1 MKKEWTTGKIVG
13 VIMLSVLGV
22 VILWIAFV
30 ASVYQLVTVIDNID
44 METVTK
50 STGIIGNSDNAD
62 EYDIEDFLNGGGEEE
77 YYDFAQD
84 IRDDLSY
91 EVELEEF
98 DKEDY
103 DCPEGASAKL
113 TITYPVVSG
122 DIPNV
127 DGINQKLYEEVT
139 AVDDYISAVTDL
151 MEDGDSFEYQ
161 SECFVTY
168 MDENILSV
176 AFQER
181 GMLNDSMIGAVIV
194 SMNFDLQTGLPV
206 GNTGILDID
215 DEFAIDF
222 RKRCEE
228 QNGEINGLNYYSDQ
242 QIREY
247 LTNES
252 SLIIFYTPLGMEVGI
267 NYDGGWATVTYKDYE
282 KFTKQ
287 F

>member
-1 MKKEWTTGKIVG
+1 
-13 VIMLSVLGV
+13 MLSVLGV

>member
-1 MKKEWTTGKIVG
+1 
-13 VIMLSVLGV
+13 MLLVLGV

-30 ASVYQLVTVIDNID
+30 ASVYQLATVIEGIERTTAGRAGITGDSDD
-44 METVTK
+44 MD
-50 STGIIGNSDNAD
+50 G
-62 EYDIEDFLNGGGEEE
+62 YDIEDFLNGDSDEE
-77 YYDFAQD
+77 YYDFEQD

-103 DCPEGASAKL
+103 DCPEGAEARL
-113 TITYPVVSG
+113 IITYPVVTG

-127 DGINQKLYEEVT
+127 EEINRKLYEEVRVTDEYIT
-139 AVDDYISAVTDL
+139 AVADL

-161 SECFVTY
+161 SECYVTY
-168 MDENILSV
+168 MDEDILSV

-181 GMLNDSMIGAVIV
+181 GILNDSIIGAVIV

-247 LTNES
+247 LTNEN

-267 NYDGGWATVTYKDYE
+267 NYDDGWATVTYKDYE

>member
-1 MKKEWTTGKIVG
+1 MKKKWTTGKIIG
-13 VIMLSVLGV
+13 VSMLLVLGV

-30 ASVYQLVTVIDNID
+30 ASVYQLATVIEGIERITAGRAGITGDSDD
-44 METVTK
+44 MD
-50 STGIIGNSDNAD
+50 G
-62 EYDIEDFLNGGGEEE
+62 YDIEDFLNGDSDEE
-77 YYDFAQD
+77 YYDFEQD

-103 DCPEGASAKL
+103 DCPEGTEARLA
-113 TITYPVVSG
+113 ITYPVVTG

-127 DGINQKLYEEVT
+127 EEINRKLYEEVT
-139 AVDDYISAVTDL
+139 AADEYITAVADL

-161 SECFVTY
+161 SECYVTY
-168 MDENILSV
+168 MDEDILSV

-181 GMLNDSMIGAVIV
+181 GILNDSMIGAVIV

-247 LTNES
+247 LTNEN

-267 NYDGGWATVTYKDYE
+267 NYDDGWATVTYKDYE
-282 KFTKQ
+282 KITKQ

>member
-1 MKKEWTTGKIVG
+1 MKKKWTTGKIIG
-13 VIMLSVLGV
+13 VSMLSVLGV

-30 ASVYQLVTVIDNID
+30 VSVYQLATVIGSID
-44 METVTK
+44 GTTAERAGI
-50 STGIIGNSDNAD
+50 TGDSDNM
-62 EYDIEDFLNGGGEEE
+62 NGDSDEE
-77 YYDFAQD
+77 YYDFEQD

-103 DCPEGASAKL
+103 DCPEGAEARL
-113 TITYPVVSG
+113 AITYPVVVG

-127 DGINQKLYEEVT
+127 EGINRKLYEEVITADEDIT
-139 AVDDYISAVTDL
+139 AVADL

-161 SECFVTY
+161 SECYVTY
-168 MDENILSV
+168 MDENFLSV
-176 AFQER
+176 AFQKR

-247 LTNES
+247 LTDEN

-267 NYDGGWATVTYKDYE
+267 NYDDGWATVTYKDYE

>member
-1 MKKEWTTGKIVG
+1 MKKKWTTGKIIG
-13 VIMLSVLGV
+13 VSMLLVLGV

-30 ASVYQLVTVIDNID
+30 ASVYQLATVIEGIERTTAGRAGITGDSDD
-44 METVTK
+44 MD
-50 STGIIGNSDNAD
+50 G
-62 EYDIEDFLNGGGEEE
+62 YDIEDFLNGDSDEE
-77 YYDFAQD
+77 YYDFEQD

-103 DCPEGASAKL
+103 DCPEGTEARLA
-113 TITYPVVSG
+113 ITYPVVTG

-127 DGINQKLYEEVT
+127 EEINRKLYEEVT
-139 AVDDYISAVTDL
+139 AADEYIIAVADL

-161 SECFVTY
+161 SECYVTY
-168 MDENILSV
+168 MDEDILSV

-181 GMLNDSMIGAVIV
+181 GILNDSMIGAVIV

-247 LTNES
+247 LTNEN
-252 SLIIFYTPLGMEVGI
+252 SLIIFDTPLGMEVGI
-267 NYDGGWATVTYKDYE
+267 NYDDGWATVTYKDYE

>member
-1 MKKEWTTGKIVG
+1 MKKKWTTGKIIG
-13 VIMLSVLGV
+13 VSMLLVLGV

-30 ASVYQLVTVIDNID
+30 ASVYQLATVIEGIERTTAGRAGITGDSDD
-44 METVTK
+44 MD
-50 STGIIGNSDNAD
+50 G
-62 EYDIEDFLNGGGEEE
+62 YDIEDFLNGDSDEE
-77 YYDFAQD
+77 YYDFEQD

-103 DCPEGASAKL
+103 DCPEGTEARLA
-113 TITYPVVSG
+113 ITYPVVTG

-127 DGINQKLYEEVT
+127 EEINRKLYEEVT
-139 AVDDYISAVTDL
+139 AADEYIIAVADL

-161 SECFVTY
+161 SECYVTY
-168 MDENILSV
+168 MDEDILSV

-181 GMLNDSMIGAVIV
+181 GILNDSMIGAVIV

-247 LTNES
+247 LTNEN

-267 NYDGGWATVTYKDYE
+267 NYDDGWATVT
-282 KFTKQ
+282 
-287 F
+287 

>member
-13 VIMLSVLGV
+13 VIMLSVLGI

-30 ASVYQLVTVIDNID
+30 ASIYQLVTVIDNID
-44 METVTK
+44 GKTAAR
-50 STGIIGNSDNAD
+50 SAGNTDGPED
-62 EYDIEDFLNGGGEEE
+62 TEEYDIEDFLNGSDEE
-77 YYDFAQD
+77 YYDFAQY

-91 EVELEEF
+91 SVELEEY
-98 DKEDY
+98 DRDDY
-103 DCPEGASAKL
+103 DCPEGSNASL
-113 TITYPVVSG
+113 TITYPVVTG

-139 AVDDYISAVTDL
+139 ELDDYISGITNRL
-151 MEDGDSFEYQ
+151 EEGDSFEYQ
-161 SECFVTY
+161 GECFVTY
-168 MDENILSV
+168 MDENTLSV
-176 AFQER
+176 AWQEH
-181 GMLNDSMIGAVIV
+181 GTLNDSMIGAVVV

-215 DEFAIDF
+215 DDFAIDF
-222 RKRCEE
+222 RNRCEE

-247 LTNES
+247 LTDES

-267 NYDGGWATVTYKDYE
+267 NYDGGWATVTYKDYK

>member
-1 MKKEWTTGKIVG
+1 MKKKWTTGKIIG
-13 VIMLSVLGV
+13 VSMLLVLGV

-30 ASVYQLVTVIDNID
+30 ASVYQLATVIEGIERTTAGRAGITGDSDD
-44 METVTK
+44 MD
-50 STGIIGNSDNAD
+50 G
-62 EYDIEDFLNGGGEEE
+62 YDIEDFLNGDSDEE
-77 YYDFAQD
+77 YYDFEQD

-103 DCPEGASAKL
+103 DCPEGTEARLA
-113 TITYPVVSG
+113 ITYPVVTG

-127 DGINQKLYEEVT
+127 EEINRKLYEEVT
-139 AVDDYISAVTDL
+139 AADEYIIAVADL

-161 SECFVTY
+161 SECYVTY
-168 MDENILSV
+168 MDEDILSV

-181 GMLNDSMIGAVIV
+181 GILNDSMIGAVIV

-247 LTNES
+247 LTNEN

-267 NYDGGWATVTYKDYE
+267 NYDDGWATVTYKDYE
-282 KFTKQ
+282 KFPKQ

>member
-1 MKKEWTTGKIVG
+1 MKKKWTTGKIIG
-13 VIMLSVLGV
+13 VSMLLVLGV

-30 ASVYQLVTVIDNID
+30 ASVYQLATVIEGIERTTAGRAGITGDSDD
-44 METVTK
+44 MD
-50 STGIIGNSDNAD
+50 G
-62 EYDIEDFLNGGGEEE
+62 YDIEDFLNGDSDEE
-77 YYDFAQD
+77 YYDFEQD

-103 DCPEGASAKL
+103 DCPEGTEARLA
-113 TITYPVVSG
+113 ITYPVVTG

-127 DGINQKLYEEVT
+127 EEINRKLYEEVT
-139 AVDDYISAVTDL
+139 AADEYITAVADL

-161 SECFVTY
+161 SECYVTY
-168 MDENILSV
+168 MDEDILSV

-181 GMLNDSMIGAVIV
+181 GILNDSMIGAVIV

-247 LTNES
+247 LTNEN

-267 NYDGGWATVTYKDYE
+267 NYDDGWATVTY
-282 KFTKQ
+282 
-287 F
+287 